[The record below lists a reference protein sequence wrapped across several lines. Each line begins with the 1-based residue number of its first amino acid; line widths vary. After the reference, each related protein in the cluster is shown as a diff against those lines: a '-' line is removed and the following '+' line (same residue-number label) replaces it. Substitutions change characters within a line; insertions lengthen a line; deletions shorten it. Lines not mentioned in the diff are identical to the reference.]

1 MSYRTEELARRQGDH
16 GLAAQPAGGH
26 IARMI
31 LSRLIG
37 PAALLSAVGG
47 TVAAAQTRHVDLRLT
62 EGTNI
67 AAALSLDGQTIAID
81 LLGRIWTLPRAG
93 GTAKVLTDEFG
104 DARQPAWSPDGKRIA
119 FQSYRDGTWHIWS
132 VGADGSSLR
141 QHTLGEFDHRE
152 PTWSPDGTSLLFS
165 SDRSGNYDIWRQTL
179 ASGRLER
186 LTSDPADEFGPSAGP
201 DGSVAFVSAKPGAA
215 GIWLRD
221 PNGTT
226 ALWAAAEGRVA
237 GPSISPDGGTIV
249 YNVIAGG
256 GSELRAA
263 ERGQPSRLLSAA
275 GDDVFPFRAAWTAEG
290 TILYTSDG
298 KIAEVRPDGT
308 RLGAVPFDG
317 RITFDRTAYQR
328 ARRDFDG
335 TRPEPVRGI
344 LSPTVA
350 PDGRS
355 YAFVALGDL
364 WRLTAGGLERL
375 TTDLFVEADPQFSP
389 DGTRLV
395 YATDR
400 GGSMELWL
408 RDLATGADRQL
419 TKSGGAA
426 LPAWAPDGARIVFQV
441 QRGIATE
448 IHSVGVTTGV
458 ITPLRTNL
466 FGPSRATFSPDGRFV
481 AIAALRANSAKYR
494 EGRNDILI
502 MPSDGSPDRWV
513 IPPAGRG
520 VGARGIDGPV
530 WSPDGKRMAF
540 ILDGLVWSQPVEST
554 GEPAG
559 PPTRHSDEL
568 ANSLSWTGD
577 GSRLV
582 FQATKGLRNVD
593 LSTGAVEPIAIP
605 LTWRRSHPARTVTIH
620 AGRMWDGRAERL
632 RTNVDIVVTG
642 HRITAIRPHRRP
654 APGDSVI
661 DASGLTVMPG
671 LADAHAHI
679 GYGAGEALGRT
690 WLAYGITTVR
700 DPASDPFAIRER
712 REAVESGARIG
723 PRELATGRIFDGQRI
738 YYGFNNAM
746 TPGAQL
752 TAELVRAAELRFDL
766 IKTYVRLP
774 DLLQYRIIEAAHRI
788 GIPVSSHELYPAVA
802 FGGDHVE
809 HISGTSRRGYSPKMS
824 GLSRSYQDVIGLLTA
839 SGMTLTPT
847 MSLQGGFGWL
857 TGRDTTILNDP
868 RLTLAYG
875 ADYVRQLRQPPPPQF
890 RVTPAMITSL
900 GQTVSRVIDG
910 GGVVIAGTDA
920 PIIPYGLSL
929 HTELMGYVE
938 GGGLTPVQALRTATS
953 AFADAMGLGEDLG
966 SIAVGRLA
974 DLAMVEGNPLERIAD
989 ARRVKLVM
997 KNGEAF
1003 SIEQL
1008 MAGPVKRPAA
1018 PPRR

>member
-1 MSYRTEELARRQGDH
+1 MTLTK
-16 GLAAQPAGGH
+16 
-26 IARMI
+26 
-31 LSRLIG
+31 LIG
-37 PAALLSAVGG
+37 PTALLTGACLG
-47 TVAAAQTRHVDLRLT
+47 VATAQARHVDLRIT

-67 AAALSLDGQTIAID
+67 AAALSPDGQTIAID

-119 FQSYRDGTWHIWS
+119 FQSFRDGTWHIWS
-132 VGADGSSLR
+132 IAADGSGLR
-141 QHTLGEFDHRE
+141 QHTTGEFDHRE
-152 PTWSPDGTSLLFS
+152 PEWSRDGTSLLFS
-165 SDRSGNYDIWRQTL
+165 SDRSGSYDIWRQDVG
-179 ASGRLER
+179 SGRLER
-186 LTSDPADEFGPSAGP
+186 LTTDPADEFGPSAGP
-201 DGSVAFVSAKPGAA
+201 GGSVAFGSSKPGAA
-215 GIWLRD
+215 GVWLWE

-226 ALWAAAEGRVA
+226 ARWVAAEGRIA
-237 GPSISPDGGTIV
+237 GPSISPDGRTIV

-256 GSELRAA
+256 ASQLMAA
-263 ERGQPSRLLSAA
+263 ERDAA
-275 GDDVFPFRAAWTAEG
+275 PRRVSGPGDDVFPFRAAWTGQG

-298 KIAEVRPDGT
+298 KVAEVRPDGT
-308 RLGAVPFDG
+308 QLAGVPFEA
-317 RITFDRTAYQR
+317 RITFDRPGYQR
-328 ARRDFDG
+328 ARRDFDSE
-335 TRPEPVRGI
+335 RAEPVRGI
-344 LSPTVA
+344 ISPTVA

-364 WRLTAGGLERL
+364 WRLTAGRLERL
-375 TTDLFVEADPQFSP
+375 TADLFVETDPQFSP
-389 DGTRLV
+389 DGASLV

-408 RDLATGADRQL
+408 RTLATGADRQL
-419 TKSGGAA
+419 TRSGGAA
-426 LPAWAPDGARIVFQV
+426 LPAWTPDGARIVFQV
-441 QRGIATE
+441 QRGLGTE
-448 IHSVGVTTGV
+448 IQAVDVTTGDTKP
-458 ITPLRTNL
+458 IRANL
-466 FGPSRATFSPDGRFV
+466 FQPSRASFSPDGRYLAV
-481 AIAALRANSAKYR
+481 AALRANSAKYR

-502 MPSDGSPDRWV
+502 IATDGSPDRWV

-520 VGARGIDGPV
+520 IGARGIDGPV

-540 ILDGLVWSQPVEST
+540 IVDGLAWSQPVDAT

-559 PPTRHSDEL
+559 PPIRHSDEL

-577 GSRLV
+577 AGHLV
-582 FQATKGLRNVD
+582 FQATEGLRSVRMTD
-593 LSTGAVEPIAIP
+593 GTIERIPIP
-605 LTWRRSHPARTVTIH
+605 LTWRRKSPTRTITIH
-620 AGRMWDGRAERL
+620 AGRMWDGRADRV

-642 HRITAIRPHRRP
+642 HRIVAIRPHRRP

-661 DASGLTVMPG
+661 DGSNLTVMPG

-679 GYGAGEALGRT
+679 GYGTGEALGRT

-712 REAVESGARIG
+712 REAVESGVRIG

-752 TAELVRAAELRFDL
+752 TAELTRAAELRFDL

-774 DLLQYRIIEAAHRI
+774 DLLQQRIIEAAHRI
-788 GIPVSSHELYPAVA
+788 GIPVSSHELYPSVA

-857 TGRDTTILNDP
+857 TGRDTTLLNDP
-868 RLTLAYG
+868 RLTIAYG
-875 ADYVRQLRQPPPPQF
+875 ADYVRQLRGPQPNF
-890 RVTPAMITSL
+890 GVTSAMVASL
-900 GQTVSRVIDG
+900 GQTVKRVIEG

-929 HTELMGYVE
+929 HTELINYVE

-953 AFADAMGLGEDLG
+953 AFADAMGLGKDLG

-974 DLAMVEGNPLERIAD
+974 DFSMVEGNPLERIAD

-997 KNGEAF
+997 KNGEVY
-1003 SIEQL
+1003 SIERL
-1008 MAGPVKRPAA
+1008 MAGPIRRPA
-1018 PPRR
+1018 PTPRR

>member
-1 MSYRTEELARRQGDH
+1 MRPTGC
-16 GLAAQPAGGH
+16 H
-26 IARMI
+26 IVTMT
-31 LSRLIG
+31 LSKLIG
-37 PAALLSAVGG
+37 PAALLSGLCCSLA
-47 TVAAAQTRHVDLRLT
+47 TAQTRHVDLRVT

-67 AAALSLDGQTIAID
+67 AAALSPDGQTIAID
-81 LLGRIWTLPRAG
+81 LLGRIWTLPRTG
-93 GTAKVLTDEFG
+93 GTATVLTDEFG

-119 FQSYRDGTWHIWS
+119 FQSFRDGTWHIWS
-132 VGADGSSLR
+132 IAADGAGLR
-141 QHTLGEFDHRE
+141 QHTVGEFDHRE
-152 PTWSPDGTSLLFS
+152 PEWSRDGTALLFS
-165 SDRSGNYDIWRQTL
+165 SDRSGNYDIWRQDL
-179 ASGRLER
+179 ASGRVEP
-186 LTSDPADEFGPSAGP
+186 LTNDPADEFGPSAGP
-201 DGSVAFVSAKPGAA
+201 GGSVAFGSAKPGAA

-221 PNGTT
+221 ANGATGPWV
-226 ALWAAAEGRVA
+226 AVEGRVA

-249 YNVIAGG
+249 YNVVTAG
-256 GSELRAA
+256 GSELRTA

-275 GDDVFPFRAAWTAEG
+275 GDDVFPFRAAWTAQG

-308 RLGAVPFDG
+308 RLAAVPFDG
-317 RITFDRTAYQR
+317 RITFDRTGYRR
-328 ARRDFDG
+328 APRDFDG

-344 LSPTVA
+344 MAPAVA
-350 PDGRS
+350 PDGQS

-364 WRLTAGGLERL
+364 WRLTAGRLERL
-375 TTDLFVEADPQFSP
+375 TADLFVEADPQFSP

-419 TKSGGAA
+419 TKTGGSA
-426 LPAWAPDGARIVFQV
+426 LPAWAPDGTRIVFQV

-448 IHSVGVTTGV
+448 IHSVDVTTGA
-458 ITPLRTNL
+458 TKPLRTNL

-481 AIAALRANSAKYR
+481 AVAALRANSAKYR

-502 MPSDGSPDRWV
+502 MPADGSPDRWV
-513 IPPAGRG
+513 VPPAGRG
-520 VGARGIDGPV
+520 IGARGIDGPV

-540 ILDGLVWSQPVEST
+540 VVDGLAWSQPIEPN

-559 PPTRHSDEL
+559 PPVRHSDEL
-568 ANSLSWTGD
+568 ANSLSWTAD
-577 GSRLV
+577 GNHLV
-582 FQATKGLRNVD
+582 FQATEGLRNVS
-593 LSTGAVEPIAIP
+593 LRNGTIERIAIP
-605 LTWRRSHPARTVTIH
+605 LTWRRSNPARTVTIH
-620 AGRMWDGRAERL
+620 AGRMWDGRTERIQ
-632 RTNVDIVVTG
+632 TNVDIVVTG
-642 HRITAIRPHRRP
+642 HRITAIRPHRAP

-661 DASGLTVMPG
+661 DASSLTVIPG

-679 GYGAGEALGRT
+679 GYGSGEALGRT
-690 WLAYGITTVR
+690 WLAYGITTIR

-712 REAVESGARIG
+712 REAVESGVRIG

-752 TAELVRAAELRFDL
+752 TAELARAAELRFDL

-774 DLLQYRIIEAAHRI
+774 DQLQQHIIDAAHRI

-857 TGRDTTILNDP
+857 TGRDPTILDDP
-868 RLTLAYG
+868 RLNLVYG

-890 RVTPAMITSL
+890 RVTPAMIASL
-900 GQTVSRVIDG
+900 GQTVRRVIDG

-920 PIIPYGLSL
+920 PIIPNGLSL
-929 HTELMGYVE
+929 HTELMSYVE

-953 AFADAMGLGEDLG
+953 AFADAMGLGQDLG

-974 DLAMVEGNPLERIAD
+974 DLTMVDGNPLERIAD
-989 ARRVKLVM
+989 TRRVKLVM
-997 KNGEAF
+997 KNGQTF
-1003 SIEQL
+1003 SIDQL
-1008 MAGPVKRPAA
+1008 MAGPVKPPAA
-1018 PPRR
+1018 TPRR

>member
-1 MSYRTEELARRQGDH
+1 
-16 GLAAQPAGGH
+16 
-26 IARMI
+26 MI
-31 LSRLIG
+31 LTKLIG
-37 PAALLSAVGG
+37 PSALLSGACFGVV
-47 TVAAAQTRHVDLRLT
+47 TAQTRHVDLRLT
-62 EGTNI
+62 EGTNV
-67 AAALSLDGQTIAID
+67 AAALSPDGRTIAID
-81 LLGRIWTLPRAG
+81 LLGRIWTLPRTG

-119 FQSYRDGTWHIWS
+119 FQSYRDGTWHIWT
-132 VGADGSSLR
+132 VAADGSSLR
-141 QHTLGEFDHRE
+141 QHTVGEFDHRE
-152 PTWSPDGTSLLFS
+152 PDWSRDGTSLLFS
-165 SDRSGNYDIWRQTL
+165 SDRSGNYDVWRQDL

-201 DGSVAFVSAKPGAA
+201 GGSVAFVSSKPGAA

-221 PNGTT
+221 PDGSS

-237 GPSISPDGGTIV
+237 GPAISPDGRTIV
-249 YNVIAGG
+249 YNVITTGV
-256 GSELRAA
+256 SQLMAA
-263 ERGQPSRLLSAA
+263 EPGEPPRLLSGA
-275 GDDVFPFRAAWTAEG
+275 GDDVFPFRAVWTAEG
-290 TILYTSDG
+290 SILYTSDG
-298 KIAEVRPDGT
+298 KLAQVRPDGT
-308 RLGAVPFDG
+308 RLAPVPFDA
-317 RITFDRTAYQR
+317 RITFDRTTYQR

-335 TRPEPVRGI
+335 TRAEPARGI
-344 LSPTVA
+344 VSPTVA

-364 WRLTAGGLERL
+364 WRLTAGRLERL
-375 TTDLFVEADPQFSP
+375 TTDLFVETDPQFSP

-400 GGSMELWL
+400 AGSMELWL

-426 LPAWAPDGARIVFQV
+426 LPAWTPDGARIVFQV
-441 QRGIATE
+441 QRGLATE
-448 IHSVGVTTGV
+448 IHTVDVTTGE
-458 ITPLRTNL
+458 TKALRTNL

-481 AIAALRANSAKYR
+481 ALAALRANSAKYR

-502 MPSDGSPDRWV
+502 IATDGSPDRWV
-513 IPPAGRG
+513 VPPAGRG
-520 VGARGIDGPV
+520 IGARGIDGPA

-540 ILDGLVWSQPVEST
+540 ILDGLAWSQPVEPN

-559 PPTRHSDEL
+559 PPIRHSDEL

-577 GSRLV
+577 ASHLV
-582 FQATKGLRNVD
+582 FQATEGLRNVA
-593 LSTGAVEPIAIP
+593 LSDGTIERIPIP
-605 LTWRRSHPARTVTIH
+605 LTWHRSNPARIITIH
-620 AGRMWDGRAERL
+620 AGRMWDGRADRL
-632 RTNVDIVVTG
+632 QTNVDIVVTG

-661 DASGLTVMPG
+661 DATNLTVMPG

-679 GYGAGEALGRT
+679 GYGSGEALGRT

-712 REAVESGARIG
+712 REAVESGVRIG

-738 YYGFNNAM
+738 YYGFNNAI

-752 TAELVRAAELRFDL
+752 TAELARAAELRFDL

-774 DLLQYRIIEAAHRI
+774 DLLQHRIIEAAHRI
-788 GIPVSSHELYPAVA
+788 GIPVSSHELYPSVA

-857 TGRDTTILNDP
+857 TGRDPTILDDP

-875 ADYVRQLRQPPPPQF
+875 ADYVRQLRQPVPAAF
-890 RVTPAMITSL
+890 RVTPAMIASL
-900 GQTVSRVIDG
+900 GQTVRRVVDG

-929 HTELMGYVE
+929 HTELMSYVE
-938 GGGLTPVQALRTATS
+938 GGGLTPLQALRTATS
-953 AFADAMGLGEDLG
+953 AFADAMGLGRDLG
-966 SIAVGRLA
+966 SIAIGRLA
-974 DLAMVEGNPLERIAD
+974 DFSMVDGNPLERIAD

-1018 PPRR
+1018 TPRR

>member
-1 MSYRTEELARRQGDH
+1 
-16 GLAAQPAGGH
+16 
-26 IARMI
+26 MI

-37 PAALLSAVGG
+37 PAALLSGVCG

-67 AAALSLDGQTIAID
+67 AAALSPDGQTIAID

-93 GTAKVLTDEFG
+93 GTARVLTDEFG

-119 FQSYRDGTWHIWS
+119 FQSFRDGTWHIWS
-132 VGADGSSLR
+132 VAADGSSLR

-152 PTWSPDGTSLLFS
+152 PDWSRDGRSLLFS
-165 SDRSGNYDIWRQTL
+165 SDRSGNYDVWRQDL
-179 ASGRLER
+179 ASGRLDR
-186 LTSDPADEFGPSAGP
+186 VTNAPADEFGPSAGP
-201 DGSVAFVSAKPGAA
+201 DGSIAFASATPGAA
-215 GIWLRD
+215 GIWLVEPD
-221 PNGTT
+221 GTV
-226 ALWAAAEGRVA
+226 ARWAAADGRVA
-237 GPSISPDGGTIV
+237 GPSISPDGRTIV
-249 YNVIAGG
+249 YSVQTTGV
-256 GSELRAA
+256 SQLVAA
-263 ERGQPSRLLSAA
+263 ERGQAPRVLS
-275 GDDVFPFRAAWTAEG
+275 GSDDDVFPFRAAWTAQG

-308 RLGAVPFDG
+308 RLGGVPFEG
-317 RITFDRTAYQR
+317 RVTFDRTAYRR

-335 TRPEPVRGI
+335 TRAEPVRGI

-375 TTDLFVEADPQFSP
+375 TTDLFVETDPQFSP

-408 RDLATGADRQL
+408 RDLATGTDRQL

-448 IHSVGVTTGV
+448 IHSVDVTTGV
-458 ITPLRTNL
+458 TTPLRTNL

-502 MPSDGSPDRWV
+502 MPADGSPDRWV
-513 IPPAGRG
+513 VPPAGRG
-520 VGARGIDGPV
+520 IGARGIDGPV

-559 PPTRHSDEL
+559 PPIRHSDEL

-582 FQATKGLRNVD
+582 FQATDGLRNVD

-620 AGRMWDGRAERL
+620 AGRMWDGRAERI

-712 REAVESGARIG
+712 REAVEAGIRVG

-752 TAELVRAAELRFDL
+752 TAELTRAAELRFDL

-774 DLLQYRIIEAAHRI
+774 DLLQQRIIETAHRI

-857 TGRDTTILNDP
+857 AGRDPTLLDDP

-875 ADYVRQLRQPPPPQF
+875 ADYVRQLRQPVSAARQ
-890 RVTPAMITSL
+890 VTPAMIASL
-900 GQTVSRVIDG
+900 GQTVRRVIDG

-920 PIIPYGLSL
+920 PIIPSGLSL
-929 HTELMGYVE
+929 HTELMSYVE

-953 AFADAMGLGEDLG
+953 AFADAMGLGRELG

-974 DLAMVEGNPLERIAD
+974 DFSMVEGNPLERITD

-997 KNGEAF
+997 KNGETF

-1008 MAGPVKRPAA
+1008 MAGPVKRPVATL
-1018 PPRR
+1018 RR